1 MVKQTAITAF
11 FCFISPLFALAAD
24 LPPPFQLPTYHEQ
37 NAHQPLLPPVQPRQK
52 TRLGEFEPARV
63 LGIVEKCWPAASWFR
78 GDLSLE
84 ARGGRTFGSIGNNDQ
99 TQANYAGIV
108 ARIPLYSATEID
120 REREREALRMQQ
132 AAASIGQ
139 IVQALVERQRAMR
152 ETELYEAI
160 ERRAR
165 LRVAEGVTDTAEQI
179 TALKQVAD
187 AHTDEAKANAKLTA
201 ARLSLISLC
210 QRDRAHDLN
219 DYLTKTLGVM
229 R

>member
-1 MVKQTAITAF
+1 MGKQTAIVAL
-11 FCFISPLFALAAD
+11 FCFVSQLVAASETPPL
-24 LPPPFQLPTYHEQ
+24 PPFQLPTYNQE
-37 NAHQPLLPPVQPRQK
+37 NSNRPLLPPVQPQK
-52 TRLGEFEPARV
+52 TPVKLGEFEPARV
-63 LGIVEKCWPAASWFR
+63 LNIVETCWPAKSWFR
-78 GDLSLE
+78 GELALE
-84 ARGGRTFGSIGNNDQ
+84 TRAGASSGIGESV
-99 TQANYAGIV
+99 ANYAALV
-108 ARIPLYSATEID
+108 ARIPIYSATEID

-139 IVQALVERQRAMR
+139 IVQALVEKHRAKR

>member
-11 FCFISPLFALAAD
+11 FCFVFPLFALAAD
-24 LPPPFQLPTYHEQ
+24 TPPPFQLPTYNQE
-37 NAHQPLLPPVQPRQK
+37 NSDRPLLPPVQPQK
-52 TRLGEFEPARV
+52 PVKLGEFEPARV

-84 ARGGRTFGSIGNNDQ
+84 ARGGRTFGTVGNNDQ
-99 TQANYAGIV
+99 TQPNYAGIV

-139 IVQALVERQRAMR
+139 IVQALVEKHRAKR

-179 TALKQVAD
+179 NALKQVAD
-187 AHTDEAKANAKLTA
+187 AHTDQAKADAKLTA

>member
-1 MVKQTAITAF
+1 MGKQTAIVAL
-11 FCFISPLFALAAD
+11 FCFVSQLVAASETPP
-24 LPPPFQLPTYHEQ
+24 PPPFQLPTYNQE
-37 NAHQPLLPPVQPRQK
+37 NSTRPLLPPVQPQK
-52 TRLGEFEPARV
+52 PVKLGEFEPARV
-63 LGIVEKCWPAASWFR
+63 LNIVETCWPAKSWFR
-78 GDLSLE
+78 GELALE
-84 ARGGRTFGSIGNNDQ
+84 TRAGASSGIGESV
-99 TQANYAGIV
+99 ANYAALV
-108 ARIPLYSATEID
+108 ARIPIYSATEID

-210 QRDRAHDLN
+210 QRDRASELN
-219 DYLTKTLGVM
+219 EYLTKTLGVM

>member
-1 MVKQTAITAF
+1 MGKQTAIAIF
-11 FCFISPLFALAAD
+11 LFLISAAVAAD
-24 LPPPFQLPTYHEQ
+24 TPPPPFQLPTYNQE
-37 NAHQPLLPPVQPRQK
+37 NSDRPLLPPVPQK
-52 TRLGEFEPARV
+52 TPVKLGEFEPLRV

-78 GDLSLE
+78 ADLSLE
-84 ARGGRTFGSIGNNDQ
+84 ARGGRTFGTLGNNDQ
-99 TQANYAGIV
+99 TQPNYAGIV

-187 AHTDEAKANAKLTA
+187 AHTDEAKAVAKLTA

-210 QRDRAHDLN
+210 QRDRASELN
-219 DYLTKTLGVM
+219 EYLTKTLGVM

>member
-11 FCFISPLFALAAD
+11 FCFVFPLFALAAD
-24 LPPPFQLPTYHEQ
+24 TPPPFQLPTYHEK
-37 NAHQPLLPPVQPRQK
+37 NAHQPLLPPVQPTQK

-63 LGIVEKCWPAASWFR
+63 LNIVESCWPAKSWFR
-78 GDLSLE
+78 GELALE
-84 ARGGRTFGSIGNNDQ
+84 TRAGASSGMGESV
-99 TQANYAGIV
+99 ANYAALV
-108 ARIPLYSATEID
+108 AKIPIYSATEID

-165 LRVAEGVTDTAEQI
+165 LRVAEGVTDTTEQI

-187 AHTDEAKANAKLTA
+187 AHTDQAKADAKLTA

>member
-1 MVKQTAITAF
+1 MVKQTAIAF
-11 FCFISPLFALAAD
+11 LVFSSLVAAATD
-24 LPPPFQLPTYHEQ
+24 TPPPPFQLPTYHEQ

-165 LRVAEGVTDTAEQI
+165 LRVAEGVTDTTEQI
-179 TALKQVAD
+179 AALKQVAD